1 MGWLASASAAL
12 IATSSAPLAM
22 AEEIAPTLLPGEI
35 EIIDLE
41 RERHNRLTVEVTIG
55 EHGPYDFLIDTGA
68 QATVLSSHIADALG
82 MHDRSSATLVGIAS
96 RMQVETIALR
106 DIGLGTR
113 NFDVELAPLVP
124 QQNIGGAHG
133 ILGLDSLQEQRVMF
147 DFANRTIAVADADA
161 LGGNR
166 GYEIVVKA
174 RRKLGQ
180 LIITRARLDGVR
192 VAVIIDTGAQ
202 GSIGNIALQDRLRGR
217 DVGEAQM
224 TDVNG
229 MQLAGNI
236 RIARSVK
243 IGRASI
249 NNIPIVFAASPTFE
263 ALGLVEEPALL
274 LGMSELKLFQR
285 VAIDFRE
292 RKVLFDLPAGSTSA
306 WMRSAPGTR
315 FGR

>member
-1 MGWLASASAAL
+1 
-12 IATSSAPLAM
+12 
-22 AEEIAPTLLPGEI
+22 
-35 EIIDLE
+35 
-41 RERHNRLTVEVTIG
+41 
-55 EHGPYDFLIDTGA
+55 
-68 QATVLSSHIADALG
+68 
-82 MHDRSSATLVGIAS
+82 
-96 RMQVETIALR
+96 
-106 DIGLGTR
+106 
-113 NFDVELAPLVP
+113 
-124 QQNIGGAHG
+124 
-133 ILGLDSLQEQRVMF
+133 MF